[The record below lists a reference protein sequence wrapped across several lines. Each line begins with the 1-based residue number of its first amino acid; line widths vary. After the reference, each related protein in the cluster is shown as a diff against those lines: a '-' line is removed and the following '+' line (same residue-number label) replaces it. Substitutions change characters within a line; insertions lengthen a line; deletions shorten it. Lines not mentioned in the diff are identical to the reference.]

1 MKLELL
7 RNKLSIIPQDPVL
20 FSGTVRSNV
29 DPFKQYDDSEIW
41 SALEKTQLKEKVKAM
56 PGQLDAS
63 VEVGGSNLSVG
74 ERQLLCLTRALL
86 RNTKMMILDEATAA
100 VDPETEVAVQTT
112 IQNEFSDCTVLTIA
126 HRLKTVVSC
135 DRIMVMKDG
144 QIIEFDT
151 PSTLLSNSNSEFSR
165 MLASAD
171 KAIKDS

>member
-1 MKLELL
+1 
-7 RNKLSIIPQDPVL
+7 
-20 FSGTVRSNV
+20 
-29 DPFKQYDDSEIW
+29 
-41 SALEKTQLKEKVKAM
+41 
-56 PGQLDAS
+56 
-63 VEVGGSNLSVG
+63 
-74 ERQLLCLTRALL
+74 
-86 RNTKMMILDEATAA
+86 MILDEATAA
-100 VDPETEVAVQTT
+100 VDPETEVAVQST